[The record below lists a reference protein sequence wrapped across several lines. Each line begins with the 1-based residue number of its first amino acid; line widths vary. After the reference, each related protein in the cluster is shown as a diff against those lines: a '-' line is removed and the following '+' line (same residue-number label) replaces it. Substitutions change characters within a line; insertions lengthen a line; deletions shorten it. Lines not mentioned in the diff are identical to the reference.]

1 MKRTVM
7 ALAFAAATAPPEIHA
22 FEFPT
27 EAAIERPFSLDVP
40 EREPDMAA
48 ENYPALFDRT
58 LGHEGGYTNDPRD
71 PGNWT
76 GGKVGVGKLLGTKFG
91 IAANTFPHL
100 DIKNLTVEHAR
111 RIYKGLYWDKVKG
124 DELPAGID
132 WAVFDYAI
140 NSGPFRAI
148 VGLQRA
154 LGVADDGKLGPVTL
168 EALRKTNPR
177 RVVNA
182 LCDERLKLMK
192 SLKHWPT
199 YKKGWTRRVSEVRA
213 AALSM
218 TDAPPT
224 LLARVTSLLKQAA

>member
-1 MKRTVM
+1 MTVSRAAVAAV
-7 ALAFAAATAPPEIHA
+7 ALATAAPPDAHA
-22 FEFPT
+22 TETPT
-27 EAAIERPFSLDVP
+27 KAAFERPFSL
-40 EREPDMAA
+40 EQDMTA
-48 ENYPALFDRT
+48 ENYPALFNRA
-58 LGHEGGYTNDPRD
+58 LGHEGGYTNDRRD

-76 GGKVGVGKLLGTKFG
+76 GGKIGVGILKGTKFG

-100 DIKNLTVEHAR
+100 DIRNLTADQAR
-111 RIYKGLYWDKVKG
+111 KIYKDLYWDKVKG

-154 LGVADDGKLGPVTL
+154 LGVADDGKLGPVAL
-168 EALRKTNPR
+168 EAIRKTNPR
-177 RVVNA
+177 KIVNA
-182 LCDERLKLMK
+182 LCDERMRLMK

-199 YKKGWTRRVSEVRA
+199 YKNGWSRRVSEVRA

-218 TDAPPT
+218 TDAPPS
-224 LLARVTSLLKQAA
+224 LLARATSLFKKAA

>member
-1 MKRTVM
+1 
-7 ALAFAAATAPPEIHA
+7 
-22 FEFPT
+22 
-27 EAAIERPFSLDVP
+27 
-40 EREPDMAA
+40 MAA
-48 ENYPALFDRT
+48 ENYPALFDRA

-91 IAANTFPHL
+91 IAANTFPDL
-100 DIKNLTVEHAR
+100 DIKNLTAEHAR
-111 RIYKGLYWDKVKG
+111 KIYKDLYWDKVKG

-168 EALRKTNPR
+168 EAIRKANPR

-192 SLKHWPT
+192 SLRHWPT

-224 LLARVTSLLKQAA
+224 LLTRVTSLLKRAA

>member
-7 ALAFAAATAPPEIHA
+7 ALAFAVATAPPETHA
-22 FEFPT
+22 T
-27 EAAIERPFSLDVP
+27 EILNQAAFERPFLL
-40 EREPDMAA
+40 EQEMTA
-48 ENYPALFDRT
+48 ENYPALFDRA
-58 LGHEGGYTNDPRD
+58 LGHEGGYTNDRRD

-91 IAANTFPHL
+91 IAANTFPNL
-100 DIKNLTVEHAR
+100 DIKNLTAAQAR
-111 RIYKGLYWDKVKG
+111 KIYQDLYWDKVRG
-124 DELPAGID
+124 DELPVGID

-148 VGLQRA
+148 IGLQRA

-168 EALRKTNPR
+168 EAIRKANPR
-177 RVVNA
+177 KVVNA

-192 SLKHWPT
+192 SLKHWLT
-199 YKKGWTRRVSEVRA
+199 YKNGWGRRVSEVRA

-224 LLARVTSLLKQAA
+224 LLARAASLLKRAA

>member
-7 ALAFAAATAPPEIHA
+7 ALAFAAATAPPETHA
-22 FEFPT
+22 TETPT
-27 EAAIERPFSLDVP
+27 EAAIERPFFMP
-40 EREPDMAA
+40 EEEPDMAA
-48 ENYPALFDRT
+48 ENYPSLFTRA
-58 LGHEGGYTNDPRD
+58 LGHEGGYTDDRRD

-100 DIKNLTVEHAR
+100 DIKNLTAEQAR
-111 RIYKGLYWDKVKG
+111 KIYKDLYWDKVKG
-124 DELPAGID
+124 DELPAGVD

-154 LGVADDGKLGPVTL
+154 LGVADDGRLGPVTL
-168 EALRKTNPR
+168 EAIRKANPR
-177 RVVNA
+177 KLVNA

-192 SLKHWPT
+192 SLRHWPT
-199 YKKGWTRRVSEVRA
+199 YKNGWSRRVAEVRA
-213 AALSM
+213 AAISM

-224 LLARVTSLLKQAA
+224 LLARASSLLKRAA